1 MNPKKFA
8 LIKRVENGWL
18 FQRANEVGQ
27 NEESYV
33 AVTVEGALEIL
44 KEHLELD
51 LPEILE
57 PESPISMPY
66 VQVEEPKPCPE
77 CKIIGALHLP
87 GCSKYEVPF

>member
-1 MNPKKFA
+1 MTHKRFA

-33 AVTVEGALEIL
+33 AITVEGALEIL

-57 PESPISMPY
+57 PESPVPVIPAPSG
-66 VQVEEPKPCPE
+66 PCPACGQNP
-77 CKIIGALHLP
+77 CKP
-87 GCSKYEVPF
+87 DCERDVPF